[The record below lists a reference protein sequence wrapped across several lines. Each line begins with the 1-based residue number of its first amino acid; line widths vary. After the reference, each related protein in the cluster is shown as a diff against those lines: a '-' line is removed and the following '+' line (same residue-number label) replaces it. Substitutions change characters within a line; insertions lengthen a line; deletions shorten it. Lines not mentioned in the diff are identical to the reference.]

1 MKRIATLLL
10 FITSFATSA
19 QQQFFVGKDSDLLTG
34 KSVTIKEGQSYYNG
48 FYKDSS
54 LTKIL
59 FKKGNGS
66 DPDKLKGQ
74 IFEVKGSMKHPKTYI
89 DDIVLILENKEQGTI
104 YYSYMPKFESTFLLD
119 VVGGLT
125 PPEGFLCRRL
135 SPMKDKFSSKVTTD
149 TPINFEYSITKV
161 EENGSNR
168 IYLRLQSYGTTLNV
182 GKTGLKILFSDG
194 TVMEKSDAKIN
205 SKVDTSGYIYSCFI
219 NLSKGDIEILSNK
232 TITDY
237 SLYIYER
244 KIKDNNAYELKE
256 YLKCLSK

>member
-1 MKRIATLLL
+1 MKKIATLLL
-10 FITSFATSA
+10 FITSFFTSA

-34 KSVTIKEGQSYYNG
+34 KSVTIKEGQTSYNG
-48 FYKDSS
+48 FYKDAG

-59 FKKGNGS
+59 FKKGIGS
-66 DPDKLKGQ
+66 DPEKLKGQ
-74 IFEVKGSMKHPKTYI
+74 IFEVKGAMKHPKSYI

-104 YYSYMPKFESTFLLD
+104 YYSYMPKYESTFLLD

-125 PPEGFLCRRL
+125 PPEGFLCSRL

-149 TPINFEYSITKV
+149 TPTNFEYSITKI
-161 EENGSNR
+161 EENGSDR

-182 GKTGLKILFSDG
+182 GKTGLKVLFSDG
-194 TVMEKSDAKIN
+194 TVIEKPDAKIN
-205 SKVDTSGYIYSCFI
+205 SKVDTAGYIYSCFI
-219 NLSKGDIEILSNK
+219 NLNKEDIEIFSSK
-232 TITDY
+232 IITDY

>member
-1 MKRIATLLL
+1 MKKIATLLF
-10 FITSFATSA
+10 FITSFFTSA

-34 KSVTIKEGQSYYNG
+34 KSVTVKEGQTSYNG
-48 FYKDSS
+48 FYKDSG

-59 FKKGNGS
+59 FKKGIGS
-66 DPDKLKGQ
+66 DPEKLKGQ
-74 IFEVKGSMKHPKTYI
+74 IFEVKGSMKHPKSYI

-104 YYSYMPKFESTFLLD
+104 YYSYMPKYESTFLLD

-125 PPEGFLCRRL
+125 PPKGFLCSRL
-135 SPMKDKFSSKVTTD
+135 SPLKDKFSSKVTID
-149 TPINFEYSITKV
+149 TPNNFEYSITKI
-161 EENGSNR
+161 EENGANR

-182 GKTGLKILFSDG
+182 GKNGLKILFSDG
-194 TVMEKSDAKIN
+194 SIMDKPDTKIN
-205 SKVDTSGYIYSCFI
+205 SKVDTAGYIYSCFI
-219 NLSKGDIEILSNK
+219 NLSKEDIEILSTK

-256 YLKCLSK
+256 YLQCLSK

>member
-10 FITSFATSA
+10 FMTSFVALA

-34 KSVTIKEGQSYYNG
+34 KSVTIKEGKSSYSG
-48 FYKDSS
+48 FYKDSD

-59 FKKGNGS
+59 FKKGIGS
-66 DPDKLKGQ
+66 DPEKLKGL
-74 IFEVKGSMKHPKTYI
+74 IFEVKGSMKHPKSYM
-89 DDIVLILENKEQGTI
+89 DEIVLVLENKDQGTI
-104 YYSYMPKFESTFLLD
+104 YYSYMSKYESTFLLD

-125 PPEGFLCRRL
+125 PPEGFLCSRL
-135 SPMKDKFSSKVTTD
+135 SPMKDKFSSKVITD
-149 TPINFEYSITKV
+149 TPTNFEYSITKI
-161 EENGSNR
+161 EENGANR
-168 IYLRLQSYGTTLNV
+168 IYLRLQLYGTTLNI

-194 TVMEKSDAKIN
+194 TVLEKPDVKIN
-205 SKVDTSGYIYSCFI
+205 SKVDTAGYVYSCFI

-244 KIKDNNAYELKE
+244 KIKDNNAYELKD

>member
-10 FITSFATSA
+10 FITSFVTSA

-34 KSVTIKEGQSYYNG
+34 KSVTIKEGKSSYSG
-48 FYKDSS
+48 FYKDSG

-59 FKKGNGS
+59 FKKGIGS
-66 DPDKLKGQ
+66 DPEKLKGQ
-74 IFEVKGSMKHPKTYI
+74 IFEVKGSMKHPKSYI
-89 DDIVLILENKEQGTI
+89 DEIVLILENKEQGTV
-104 YYSYMPKFESTFLLD
+104 YYSYMPKYESTFLLD

-125 PPEGFLCRRL
+125 PPEGFLCSRL
-135 SPMKDKFSSKVTTD
+135 SPLKDKFSSKVTID
-149 TPINFEYSITKV
+149 TPTNFEYSITKI
-161 EENGSNR
+161 EENGANR

-182 GKTGLKILFSDG
+182 GKTGLKVLFSDG
-194 TVMEKSDAKIN
+194 TVMEKPDAKIN
-205 SKVDTSGYIYSCFI
+205 SKVDTAGYIYSCFI
-219 NLSKGDIEILSNK
+219 NLNKEDIEILSSK

-237 SLYIYER
+237 SLYIYDR

>member
-48 FYKDSS
+48 FYKDPG

-119 VVGGLT
+119 VVGGLA
-125 PPEGFLCRRL
+125 PPEGFLCSRL

-149 TPINFEYSITKV
+149 TPINFEYSLTKI
-161 EENGSNR
+161 EENGTNR

-194 TVMEKSDAKIN
+194 TIMEKPDVKIN
-205 SKVDTSGYIYSCFI
+205 SNIGNGGYTYSCFI
-219 NLSKGDIEILSNK
+219 NLSKDDIEIFSNK